1 MSFADYDRFVLD
13 VDAWSRIAVYMTN
26 HADSPLIAQLGDLS
40 HDAFRG
46 GFFSGDG
53 RMAVSGDASSIQM
66 LPAAEGFYPYPP
78 AIPQPV
84 STSLVPLQPPMPTP
98 VIAPHALSYPGP
110 ALQPYN
116 APTLPQIKSLRA
128 QELPE
133 VLTGMTGQNDF
144 IFLCSMLGLDKIDFD
159 NINTGIFIRTF
170 VENTIPTPPGCIG
183 LPVRNHLGSFL
194 RLNVIFKESVFELKV
209 FKYVDRADLYLFLFK
224 PERSGVW
231 FRDGERGPVPGETV
245 ILDPDVNAVW
255 NRTSSGNAGLIL
267 AGDIAEIDYKIF
279 FGHPVQLVWRSDTF
293 QSRNLFAVGLSFL
306 AEAKKH
312 GVDVS
317 ILKCS
322 GSSPAN
328 EILDL
333 PQVRKQALYYGLD
346 IPAPLKEIGYVFI
359 PAAHEEFIP
368 QDIPFFWSK
377 GCSTLFFG
385 SGYKAIL
392 KKLLKAFCQ
401 VPQDMQD
408 TAVLSDSENG
418 NMRCAG
424 FPRKQVSVFYAP
436 STESRIRKLIGQM
449 ELDIPCICSTVLQKE
464 DALETALYRNEIK
477 ALFVVYAEYIPPK
490 DLADALDLCERIQ
503 IVTGLFSLVAPEKKP
518 SPEDVL
524 KGTVKDLVS
533 QSYLVTADGDS
544 VIAKD
549 MDTEITE
556 RYTFEHDG
564 SVSVTEAKVSKT
576 EEDEEDQEWE

>member
-13 VDAWSRIAVYMTN
+13 VDARSRIAVYMIN
-26 HADSPLIAQLGDLS
+26 HADSPLIAQLGNLS

-46 GFFSGDG
+46 GFISGDG
-53 RMAVSGDASSIQM
+53 CMAVSGDASCIMM
-66 LPAAEGFYPYPP
+66 LPASQAFYPT
-78 AIPQPV
+78 AIQQPV
-84 STSLVPLQPPMPTP
+84 CTSLVPFQTSMPVT
-98 VIAPHALSYPGP
+98 VSAPQALSYPVP
-110 ALQPYN
+110 APQSSN
-116 APTLPQIKSLRA
+116 ALMLPQIKSLSA
-128 QELPE
+128 HELPE
-133 VLTGMTGQNDF
+133 VLTGLTGQFDF
-144 IFLCSMLGLDKIDFD
+144 IFLCRMLGLDKIDFD
-159 NINTGIFIRTF
+159 NYNTGIYIRSF
-170 VENTIPTPPGCIG
+170 KENMISILPAGWIG
-183 LPVRNHLGSFL
+183 LPVRDHFGSFL
-194 RLNVIFKESVFELKV
+194 RLNVLFYGAVFELKD
-209 FKYVDRADLYLFLFK
+209 FKYVDRPEMLPDPFLFK
-224 PERSGVW
+224 PEHSGVW
-231 FRDGERGPVPGETV
+231 FPDVIMPGESV

-255 NRTSSGNAGLIL
+255 NRTSPGNAGLIL

-279 FGHPVQLVWRSDTF
+279 FGHPVQLVWRSDTL
-293 QSRNLFAVGLSFL
+293 QSRNQFAKAFHFL

-317 ILKCS
+317 ILKCI
-322 GSSPAN
+322 GSSPTN

-359 PAAHEEFIP
+359 PTAHAEFLP

-401 VPQDMQD
+401 VPQDVQD

-418 NMRCAG
+418 NIHCDV
-424 FPRKQVSVFYAP
+424 FPRKQVGVFYAP
-436 STESRIRKLIGQM
+436 STESRIRKIIGQM

-477 ALFVVYAEYIPPK
+477 VLFVVYAEYIPPK
-490 DLADALDLCERIQ
+490 DLADVLDLCERIQ
-503 IVTGLFSLVAPEKKP
+503 IVTGLFSLVASEKKP

-533 QSYLVTADGDS
+533 QSYLVAANGDS

-556 RYTFEHDG
+556 RYTFETDG
-564 SVSVTEAKVSKT
+564 NVSVTEVKVTKT
-576 EEDEEDQEWE
+576 GEDEEDQEWE

>member
-1 MSFADYDRFVLD
+1 MSFPDRDLFVLNN
-13 VDAWSRIAVYMTN
+13 DARSRIAIYTIN
-26 HADSPLIAQLGDLS
+26 HADSPLIAQLGNLS

-46 GFFSGDG
+46 GFISGDG
-53 RMAVSGDASSIQM
+53 CMAVSGDASSIQM
-66 LPAAEGFYPYPP
+66 LPASQAFYPT
-78 AIPQPV
+78 AIPQSV
-84 STSLVPLQPPMPTP
+84 CTSLVPFQTSMPMT
-98 VIAPHALSYPGP
+98 VSAPQALSYPVP
-110 ALQPYN
+110 AAQSSN
-116 APTLPQIKSLRA
+116 ATKLPQIISLRA

-133 VLTGMTGQNDF
+133 VLTRMTGQNDF
-144 IFLCSMLGLDKIDFD
+144 IFLCRMLGLDKINFD
-159 NINTGIFIRTF
+159 KYNTGIFIRTL
-170 VENTIPTPPGCIG
+170 VENTIPLPPVLTR
-183 LPVRNHLGSFL
+183 LPICNHFGSFL
-194 RLNVIFKESVFELKV
+194 RMNVLYKEAVFELKV
-209 FKYVDRADLYLFLFK
+209 FKYVDRPDLYLFLFK
-224 PERSGVW
+224 PEHSGVW
-231 FRDGERGPVPGETV
+231 FRDVIQTGKTI
-245 ILDPDVNAVW
+245 ILDTDVKAVLDC
-255 NRTSSGNAGLIL
+255 TSPGNAGLIV
-267 AGDIAEIDYKIF
+267 AGDIASIDYEVLH
-279 FGHPVQLVWRSDTF
+279 GHPVQLVWRSDIL
-293 QSRNLFAVGLSFL
+293 QSRIQFAGALNFL

-333 PQVRKQALYYGLD
+333 PQVRKQALFYGLD

-359 PAAHEEFIP
+359 PTAHTEFFP

-401 VPQDMQD
+401 VPQDVQD

-418 NMRCAG
+418 NIHCG
-424 FPRKQVSVFYAP
+424 VFPRKQVGVFYAP
-436 STESRIRKLIGQM
+436 STESRTRKLIGQM

-477 ALFVVYAEYIPPK
+477 VLFVVYAEYIPPK

-503 IVTGLFSLVAPEKKP
+503 IVTGLFSLVASEKKP

-533 QSYLVTADGDS
+533 QSYLVTANGDS

-564 SVSVTEAKVSKT
+564 SVSVTEVKVAKT